1 MPRVKPVRHEDQ
13 LTLVEHLDELR
24 SRLIVAV
31 GALVIAF
38 ALCFWQDDLMF
49 DIVNAPLEGK
59 QPATL
64 GVGEAFMTTV
74 TLSVYAA
81 ILLALPV
88 ILYQAYAFL
97 LPAFSPGERRV
108 ALPLLLMVP
117 VLFVTGVVFA
127 YYVVLPPALEF
138 LLNFNADE
146 FNQLIR
152 ARDYYSFVSLTLIS
166 IGLLFQVPL
175 GVLAAT
181 RLGVVTPQQLRRNR
195 RYAIIVIAIL
205 AALLPSVDPVTMLI
219 EMGPL
224 IILYEASILLA
235 SALGRPRGEVAEQLP
250 SPQA

>member
-38 ALCFWQDDLMF
+38 ALCFWQDDLVF

-88 ILYQAYAFL
+88 ILYQLYAFL

-195 RYAIIVIAIL
+195 RYAIIVIAIV

-224 IILYEASILLA
+224 IVLYEASILLA
-235 SALGRPRGEVAEQLP
+235 SALGRPRGEVGEQLP

>member
-38 ALCFWQDDLMF
+38 ALCFWQDDLVF

-88 ILYQAYAFL
+88 ILYQLYAFL

-175 GVLAAT
+175 GVLATT
-181 RLGVVTPQQLRRNR
+181 RLGVVRPQRLRRNR

-224 IILYEASILLA
+224 IIL
-235 SALGRPRGEVAEQLP
+235 
-250 SPQA
+250 